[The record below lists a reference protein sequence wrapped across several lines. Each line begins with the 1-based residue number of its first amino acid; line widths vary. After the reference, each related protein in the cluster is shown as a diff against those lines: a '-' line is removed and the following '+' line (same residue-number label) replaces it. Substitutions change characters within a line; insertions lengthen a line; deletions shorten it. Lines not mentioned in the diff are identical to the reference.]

1 MQNVL
6 LVFGTRP
13 EIIKLGPVYRAL
25 AESED
30 INVDA
35 YWSRQ
40 HVELADGLI
49 DLFGI
54 NVTETGAN
62 LRDCPTLS
70 DKFARITADLNRV
83 LEKKKY
89 DWIVVQGDTTTA
101 AAGANAGFLNKIS
114 VAHVEAGL
122 RTWDMNSPWPEEYNR
137 RVISLGT
144 SLHFPPTEAAR
155 SNLVAEGIHRDTT
168 VVTGNTVIDALE
180 HVRAVVRFDYAPAC
194 AELNDIPTDKK
205 LVLITG
211 HRRENFGKPLRNVI
225 EALKQLSE
233 DGDKCLVFPVHLN
246 PNVRR
251 TVFAH
256 LAGCENIRLLDP
268 LQYPDFVY
276 LMERCWAVVT
286 DSGGIQ
292 EEAPSF
298 HRPILITRE
307 VTERPEV
314 LDAGFGE
321 LVGTDTERLVKAVRH
336 ATSGVTPHHIEGRNP
351 FGNGTAAKTIVEH
364 LVNWTAPLISVPA
377 VHSLASK
384 PAANDDR
391 AQHNMR

>member
-1 MQNVL
+1 MKNVL

-13 EIIKLGPVYRAL
+13 EIIKLAPVYRAL
-25 AESED
+25 ANSPD
-30 INVDA
+30 MSVDA
-35 YWSRQ
+35 YWSGQ

-49 DLFGI
+49 ELFDI
-54 NVTETGAN
+54 KVTESGAN

-70 DKFARITADLNRV
+70 DKFARITTDLNRV

-101 AAGANAGFLNKIS
+101 AAGANAGFLKKIP

-137 RVISLGT
+137 RMISLAT
-144 SLHFPPTEAAR
+144 SLHFPPTETAR
-155 SNLVAEGIHRDTT
+155 HNLVAEGIHRDAT

-194 AELNDIPTDKK
+194 AELNTIPTDKK

-211 HRRENFGKPLRNVI
+211 HRRENFGKPLRNII
-225 EALKQLSE
+225 EALKELSQ

-276 LMERCWAVVT
+276 LMERSWAVVT

-298 HRPILITRE
+298 HRPILITRD

-321 LVGTDTERLVKAVRH
+321 LVGTDTERLVKAVRR
-336 ATSGVTPHHIEGRNP
+336 ATSGVTPHHIEGSNP
-351 FGNGTAAKTIVEH
+351 FGNGTAAATIVEN
-364 LVNWTAPLISVPA
+364 LATWTAPPIAIPA
-377 VHSLASK
+377 VHSLASR
-384 PAANDDR
+384 PPANDDH
-391 AQHNMR
+391 AQHSVR

>member
-1 MQNVL
+1 MKNVL
-6 LVFGTRP
+6 LIFGTRP
-13 EIIKLGPVYRAL
+13 EIIKLAAVYRAL
-25 AESED
+25 ED
-30 INVDA
+30 SPDMTVDA
-35 YWSRQ
+35 YWSGQ
-40 HVELADGLI
+40 HVELAEGLM

-54 NVTETGAN
+54 KVADSGAN

-83 LEKKKY
+83 LEKKAY

-101 AAGANAGFLNKIS
+101 AAGANAGFLNKIP

-155 SNLVAEGIHRDTT
+155 QNLVAEGIHRDAT

-180 HVRAVVRFDYAPAC
+180 HVRAVVRFNYTPAC

-225 EALKQLSE
+225 EALRQLSQ

-256 LAGCENIRLLDP
+256 LADCENIRLMDP

-276 LMERCWAVVT
+276 LMERCWTVVT

-321 LVGTDTERLVKAVRH
+321 LVGTDTARLVKAVRR
-336 ATSGVTPHHIEGRNP
+336 ATSGLKPLHIDGRNP
-351 FGNGTAAKTIVEH
+351 FGNGTAARTIVDT
-364 LVNWTAPLISVPA
+364 LLNWTAPPASVPA
-377 VHSLASK
+377 VHSLASR
-384 PAANDDR
+384 PAANDDHATHR
-391 AQHNMR
+391 MR